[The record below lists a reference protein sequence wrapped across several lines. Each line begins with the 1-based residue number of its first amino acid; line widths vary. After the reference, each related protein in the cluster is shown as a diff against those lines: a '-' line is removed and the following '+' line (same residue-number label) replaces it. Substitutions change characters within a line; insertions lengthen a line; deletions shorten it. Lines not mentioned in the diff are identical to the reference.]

1 MIIKNDMKYNVQLLV
16 NNISDMFIYYQGVI
30 NMTSLSEMKDREYI
44 PNKTYVKMLIGG
56 GLAFSKVFL
65 TNMGDIKKLNKKTS
79 TGIKYVRLKRKYKLP
94 EYKEGMQYFD
104 KNEKYK
110 RPTLWCNS
118 HDKNIIALAHQ
129 LGVFKKTDY
138 EFAEAA
144 FEWCKRNLELEIL
157 KLNDV
162 DQTLKQGTG
171 TCIHINSVFAAL
183 CRCAGLK
190 TRYKMFAAIENQ
202 SMYDNFFDTMMRK
215 WYDVLGY
222 FSTEA
227 DMEVFIDGKWVV
239 GHAGPTPE
247 RQAAMGVPITKF
259 GEGSRGIWFEAIP
272 GTIFITESVPY
283 GVGLVMKLLSRLGPG
298 TINTLNVNIINE
310 VEKGK
315 KVLETKGG
323 EKKYNEEI
331 KKKFKPKFPDID
343 YKSHKNVSFKA

>member
-1 MIIKNDMKYNVQLLV
+1 
-16 NNISDMFIYYQGVI
+16 
-30 NMTSLSEMKDREYI
+30 MTSLFEMKDREYI

-65 TNMGDIKKLNKKTS
+65 TNMGDIKKLNTKPS
-79 TGIKYVRLKRKYKLP
+79 NGVKYIRPTRRYKLP

-144 FEWCKRNLELEIL
+144 FEWCKRNLELEIIEMY
-157 KLNDV
+157 NV
-162 DQTLKQGTG
+162 DQTLQQGTG
-171 TCIHINSVFAAL
+171 TCLHINSVFAAL

-190 TRYKMFAAIENQ
+190 TRYKMFAAIESQ
-202 SMYDNFFDTMMRK
+202 SMYDDYYDAMMRK
-215 WYDVLGY
+215 WYDALGY
-222 FSTEA
+222 FSQEA
-227 DMEVFIDGKWVV
+227 DIEVYIDGKWVL

-247 RQAAMGVPITKF
+247 RQAAMSIPITKF

-272 GTIFITESVPY
+272 GTINTTESIPY
-283 GVGLVMKLLSRLGPG
+283 GVGLILSFLSKLSPG
-298 TINTLNVNIINE
+298 TVNTLNVNTLNQIE
-310 VEKGK
+310 AGK
-315 KVLETKGG
+315 KIIKEKGG
-323 EKKYNEEI
+323 ENKYDNEI
-331 KKKFKPKFPDID
+331 RARFKPKLPEID
-343 YKSHKNVSFKA
+343 YKSHKNITFER